1 MARLCRVSVTV
12 LRAVAWRPCVSK
24 RRILC
29 AVACRASCGTFTWAN
44 FVLST
49 MRKDSPCSLQQTRLS
64 DAGDETISKSLMRK
78 GATCARKWH
87 SRVSGT
93 GVGCIGGFRGYSRL
107 NQSGGRRA
115 LCQKRLL
122 VVEATRS
129 LGW

>member
-1 MARLCRVSVTV
+1 MVPRVSYGLARSSVAPMCALKADP
-12 LRAVAWRPCVSK
+12 LRGRLTSEL
-24 RRILC
+24 RH
-29 AVACRASCGTFTWAN
+29 FTWAN

-115 LCQKRLL
+115 LCQQRLL

-129 LGW
+129 FGW

>member
-1 MARLCRVSVTV
+1 MVPRVSYGLARSSVAPMCALKADP
-12 LRAVAWRPCVSK
+12 LRGRLTSEL
-24 RRILC
+24 RH
-29 AVACRASCGTFTWAN
+29 FTWAN

-78 GATCARKWH
+78 GATCARQWH
-87 SRVSGT
+87 SRGSGT
-93 GVGCIGGFRGYSRL
+93 GVSRIGGFRGNSRL

-115 LCQKRLL
+115 LCQQRLL

-129 LGW
+129 FGW